1 MSWATPL
8 AGFEVTQLVGFQ
20 LAEGPASTF
29 WCKAQKK
36 ASRAHGPGR
45 LFALLRRPYTKI
57 DISTQQSLQ
66 FRSSAVPQFRISK
79 SE

>member
-36 ASRAHGPGR
+36 SEPSPRSGTAIRIASA
-45 LFALLRRPYTKI
+45 
-57 DISTQQSLQ
+57 SLHKD
-66 FRSSAVPQFRISK
+66 RHLHATESAVPQFRISK